1 MSDEKQMN
9 LFKMKEWWEDEWE
22 GMPEYVQEDN
32 MPYKT
37 VYVHFKN
44 REDMESFSK
53 FINQKIQ
60 YTTKFIWYPEVKAH
74 KNRDFTYIDDLK
86 FEGSSDES

>member
-74 KNRDFTYIDDLK
+74 RNRDFTYIDDLK